1 MGKSNNSDKELRFV
15 EKSLKLRKRKKY
27 INCDNSQKWRNRE
40 YIASQ
45 LDNLSRVC
53 SSLGLKID
61 EIILSPIFDNNNTEE
76 TKITI
81 NENFK
86 TKESHLFEILKAK
99 DKINMSQK
107 KYKLLKSTLHQ
118 CKTIRLPGIELV
130 DKLKHE
136 LDNFFAI
143 KSNND
148 GFYIDPVKKIKF
160 VCEKFINKNPNF
172 SKNKF
177 KIKISADSTSISRT
191 NTNLLNVTFN
201 LLDDAENCSSVFG
214 SIILGNYFFLFEFF

>member
-1 MGKSNNSDKELRFV
+1 MVIK
-15 EKSLKLRKRKKY
+15 KSLNINKYISRKRKMHMD
-27 INCDNSQKWRNRE
+27 CTRTQKWKNKE
-40 YIASQ
+40 IINSK
-45 LDNLSRVC
+45 LSDIKQFC
-53 SSLGLKID
+53 SGMGLQID
-61 EIILSPIFDNNNTEE
+61 EIILSPIDNESPTNE

-81 NENFK
+81 VETPISKDFQI
-86 TKESHLFEILKAK
+86 FECLKAK
-99 DKINMSQK
+99 DKTNMSVK
-107 KYKLLKSTLHQ
+107 KYTLLKSTL
-118 CKTIRLPGIELV
+118 KEVKSIRLPGIELV

-191 NTNLLNVTFN
+191 NIHLLNV
-201 LLDDAENCSSVFG
+201 S
-214 SIILGNYFFLFEFF
+214 